1 MLMQWNRKTFLSVA
15 VLPRFCYTAATVS
28 PLKIWNFCKLC
39 QTLSW
44 VLCMCS
50 LPTRRERDNIE
61 ERVSYRKNLLC
72 WQINSR
78 SNKDSLLKAISVFS
92 KHICA
97 KANRIAS
104 NCTRLNLIHILHL
117 FLLWII
123 LRGIIIFSGVAN
135 CNTYKP
141 QIFKEETVAA
151 GKYYVNRGSLFLCSE
166 LVFGMAG
173 ELKAIERR
181 EFVSLKIAL

>member
-1 MLMQWNRKTFLSVA
+1 MFCSAVATFLVIFTVRLAGHKFSFAREFFSERLQKQIMFLERAWNWEKFKTNYSVLRGTYWTAGKDRCFSCVCDTERQLQEKMLMQWNRKTFLSVA

-78 SNKDSLLKAISVFS
+78 SNKDSLL
-92 KHICA
+92 
-97 KANRIAS
+97 
-104 NCTRLNLIHILHL
+104 
-117 FLLWII
+117 
-123 LRGIIIFSGVAN
+123 
-135 CNTYKP
+135 
-141 QIFKEETVAA
+141 
-151 GKYYVNRGSLFLCSE
+151 SLFLASTYARKPTE
-166 LVFGMAG
+166 LPLTAPD
-173 ELKAIERR
+173 
-181 EFVSLKIAL
+181 